1 MSMANDRTLSAE
13 DQVALASTLVDA
25 AVAQQDEVEKLL
37 GQAKT
42 VLNALTADIPNK
54 IAHKAAEEVVQKIAN
69 LVTQKVAD
77 VLQPAEAKVQTL
89 LKAMEDE
96 VVECQRAAAD
106 YRRAAAEYQHARE
119 NAVWFCVIAAGSA
132 ALVILVIMMVAHIVF
147 GVTF

>member
-1 MSMANDRTLSAE
+1 MRMANDRTLSAE

-54 IAHKAAEEVVQKIAN
+54 IAHKAAEVVVQKIAN

-96 VVECQRAAAD
+96 VAKCQRAAAE
-106 YRRAAAEYQHARE
+106 YRHATAEYQHARE
-119 NAVWFCVIAAGSA
+119 KAVWICAIAAGFA
-132 ALVILVIMMVAHIVF
+132 ALA
-147 GVTF
+147 GR

>member
-54 IAHKAAEEVVQKIAN
+54 IAQQAAEEVVQKIAN

-77 VLQPAEAKVQTL
+77 VLPPAEAKVQTL

-96 VVECQRAAAD
+96 VLECQRAAAE

-119 NAVWFCVIAAGSA
+119 NAVLFCVIAAGSA
-132 ALVILVIMMVAHIVF
+132 ALVILVIMMVARIVWGLRF
-147 GVTF
+147 